1 MTNSSHDSHQVQLRI
16 GHLLSA
22 RQARFILVTCA
33 LAGIAAAWAWAGR
46 LATLATVVLF
56 ILGTLVLELGIG
68 LTRTTRKASRER
80 LAAASKLAAVTLE
93 VRDRLADLEKTTT
106 NQTNHNEATINRIRQ
121 LEKTTTNQTNHNE
134 ATINR
139 IRQLEKTTTNQ
150 TNHNEATINRIRQL
164 VERVDK
170 FDRAIMELTA
180 EIDRRANH
188 ETSERCLAFA
198 RRAAQDAPT
207 PANILLIISLH
218 RSGSTLLYDIVRTH
232 PATMIEPLA
241 RTWTEMGLTGRR
253 YPAAFSNTPTADLAI
268 EASLGMGAFIPSL
281 PRFAGNLPAVAA
293 SWSVEKAH
301 PQFYEFD
308 GSTFATLLEA
318 FEKASPGRRVF
329 TAFGLRQPLNAMWS
343 MVEYK
348 QRDPRWY
355 AFLSEADI
363 PAFVLQSL
371 EAMQELALLRPGH
384 VVDIDQLKPGH
395 GPLRS
400 IGRQLSDDSTDDTA
414 LDEWVKNAISLTKRE
429 DRVES
434 ENSGFLGPPDSRRH
448 PDGPGGAWQSQA
460 DVLAAADRVY
470 AAILG

>member
-22 RQARFILVTCA
+22 RQARFILVACA

-68 LTRTTRKASRER
+68 LTRTTREASRER

-93 VRDRLADLEKTTT
+93 VRDRLAD
-106 NQTNHNEATINRIRQ
+106 
-121 LEKTTTNQTNHNE
+121 
-134 ATINR
+134 
-139 IRQLEKTTTNQ
+139 LEKTTTNQ

>member
-1 MTNSSHDSHQVQLRI
+1 MKYYFRRFL
-16 GHLLSA
+16 GLA
-22 RQARFILVTCA
+22 RSFATPRGLAVA
-33 LAGIAAAWAWAGR
+33 LATAAGISSLFVEDFASRILIALGVFA
-46 LATLATVVLF
+46 LASASL
-56 ILGTLVLELGIG
+56 LGIRRQSDQHRSIEGLGIG
-68 LTRTTRKASRER
+68 LARTTREASRER

-93 VRDRLADLEKTTT
+93 VRDRLAD
-106 NQTNHNEATINRIRQ
+106 

-400 IGRQLSDDSTDDTA
+400 IGRQLSDDST
-414 LDEWVKNAISLTKRE
+414 R
-429 DRVES
+429 
-434 ENSGFLGPPDSRRH
+434 
-448 PDGPGGAWQSQA
+448 
-460 DVLAAADRVY
+460 
-470 AAILG
+470 

>member
-22 RQARFILVTCA
+22 RQARFILVACA

-68 LTRTTRKASRER
+68 LTRTTREASRER

-93 VRDRLADLEKTTT
+93 VRESVAD
-106 NQTNHNEATINRIRQ
+106 
-121 LEKTTTNQTNHNE
+121 
-134 ATINR
+134 
-139 IRQLEKTTTNQ
+139 LEKTTTNQ